1 MNFVKFR
8 SYKRGI
14 IWMIVFCVCAGLLYR
29 TFGEKRLYMV
39 YLNEKPIAVTAA
51 KPEAVLETY
60 GDVKAMRYAQGAEE
74 IEDEI
79 VISEFDGNINMDILD
94 DEELS
99 ETMYLS
105 LNDEEPV
112 LTGKS
117 MQSYTHTESYEAP
130 CTYIYDDEMYNDE
143 IEVVQEGEEGIIQ
156 VTVLV
161 TYFDGQELERKP
173 ADTEIIKESIPRVV
187 HIGTMERPEYI
198 FPVVGYTFTSGFG
211 PRWGSNH
218 NGVDLAVP
226 QGTEVYASAG
236 GTVIQSGW
244 NSGYGISVYIDHG
257 NGMVTRYGHMSRADV
272 SVGQYVEQGENIG
285 LSGNTGNSTG
295 PHVHFEMRLDGE
307 PVDPV
312 NYVN

>member
-1 MNFVKFR
+1 MNFAKIR

-14 IWMIVFCVCAGLLYR
+14 IWMILFCVCAGLLYR
-29 TFGEKRLYMV
+29 TFGERKLYMV

-60 GDVKAMRYAQGAEE
+60 SDVKAMRYAQGSEE
-74 IEDEI
+74 IEDKI
-79 VISEFDGNINMDILD
+79 VISEFDGNINMEILNKD
-94 DEELS
+94 ELS

-117 MQSYTHTESYEAP
+117 VQSYTHTESYYAP
-130 CTYIYDDEMYNDE
+130 CQYIYDDEKYNDE
-143 IEVVQEGEEGIIQ
+143 IEVVQEGEEGIMQ

-161 TYFDGQELERKP
+161 TYFDGYELERKP
-173 ADTEIIKESIPRVV
+173 LDTEIIKESIPRVV

-198 FPVVGYTFTSGFG
+198 LPVVDYTFTSGFG
-211 PRWGSNH
+211 PRWGSYH

-226 QGTEVYASAG
+226 QGTEVLAAAE

-257 NGMVTRYGHMSRADV
+257 NGMVTRYGHLSRADV
-272 SVGQYVEQGENIG
+272 EVGQYIGQGESIG

-295 PHVHFEMRLDGE
+295 PHVHFEMRLGDE
-307 PVDPV
+307 PVNPF